1 MKKISNTPFTLEEL
15 GEEARKRN
23 EILYKQYARKQTSS
37 CTKMALSR
45 ILLRY
50 AVGTILKRRCTGS
63 KPTWSSRTW
72 YSANWTS
79 RNALT
84 LFELNCTTG
93 FRLTFGEEAHNERTG
108 THSSRLRPVFAG
120 LLLPRNPATPPGPCL
135 SDANYH
141 VLGDLA
147 ALLPQPGHPQ
157 GRLSLC
163 GDLSG
168 HLPWHRDCPGRYH
181 ERRGRQRFRKGSL
194 LAVHAPLNPSLQTG
208 ISLQ

>member
-15 GEEARKRN
+15 GGGSDGSGTKFSTSSMRV
-23 EILYKQYARKQTSS
+23 ISARKQTSS

-108 THSSRLRPVFAG
+108 THSRRLWSVFAG
-120 LLLPRNPATPPGPCL
+120 LLPPRHPATPPGPCL

-181 ERRGRQRFRKGSL
+181 EKTRSTTIQKGITSSG
-194 LAVHAPLNPSLQTG
+194 ACTA
-208 ISLQ
+208 